1 MTNLVKGTG
10 VSVEGLSVTL
20 KAMRELGADNKT
32 LSEPGYQAS
41 LILIRAALPLVPV
54 KTGALKS
61 TVRPKRTVR
70 GASVQ
75 AGNDRV
81 PYANPIH
88 WGWAIVGANHKGT
101 LRIGAGGTKR
111 GTLKVG
117 SFRNIKPQPFFSE
130 ALGYTQEEILQNYER
145 LMKEAIDNL
154 PGAKK

>member
-10 VSVEGLSVTL
+10 VSVEGLDVTL
-20 KAMRELGADNKT
+20 KAMRELGANNKT

-54 KTGALKS
+54 RTGALKS

-75 AGNDRV
+75 AGSPSV

-88 WGWAIVGANHKGT
+88 WGWAVVGSN
-101 LRIGAGGTKR
+101 TKSKK
-111 GTLKVG
+111 LKVG
-117 SFRNIKPQPFFSE
+117 TYRGIKPQPFFAD
-130 ALGYTQEEILQNYER
+130 ALGYTQDEILGNYER